1 MNIEKLKE
9 LVDNLT
15 EAAIDE
21 LFVDVH
27 AEAKTISG
35 DITPLQQ
42 FELDEI
48 SQKLKD
54 LVVAQVEQNLKEEE
68 LEGKVK
74 QWEVPVLRTSYSH
87 TTITVSA
94 KTEEEAIYLALDKA
108 GDESFSENSAKY
120 DALDGATLID

>member
-68 LEGKVK
+68 LEEEIK